1 MPLEGLGRVEE
12 NGKGDLFRTVLTPLC
27 HLRRVLEETN
37 QGHCGGGG
45 GDGDQHRNN
54 VRASHENTISL
65 VKQATGAVQMAT

>member
-12 NGKGDLFRTVLTPLC
+12 NGKFRTVLTPLR

-37 QGHCGGGG
+37 QGHCGG
-45 GDGDQHRNN
+45 DGHQHRNN